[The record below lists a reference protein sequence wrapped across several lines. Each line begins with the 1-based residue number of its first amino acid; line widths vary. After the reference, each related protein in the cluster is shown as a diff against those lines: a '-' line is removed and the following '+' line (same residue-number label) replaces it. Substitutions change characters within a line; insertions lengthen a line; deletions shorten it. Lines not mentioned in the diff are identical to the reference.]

1 MQEGIT
7 EVILN
12 KNKSFIVLNINYN
25 KKTTPEI
32 IIKYIELFQ
41 KYNYSLLFEF
51 DKGSKG
57 IFKTL
62 KYKIDD
68 MCCDYC
74 YRNLVMD
81 LFENERIKSVKS
93 NYDYNKPAFNIE
105 FEIKYDEKYSEK
117 ELIEYIKEKWM

>member
-1 MQEGIT
+1 
-7 EVILN
+7 
-12 KNKSFIVLNINYN
+12 
-25 KKTTPEI
+25 
-32 IIKYIELFQ
+32 
-41 KYNYSLLFEF
+41 
-51 DKGSKG
+51 
-57 IFKTL
+57 
-62 KYKIDD
+62 